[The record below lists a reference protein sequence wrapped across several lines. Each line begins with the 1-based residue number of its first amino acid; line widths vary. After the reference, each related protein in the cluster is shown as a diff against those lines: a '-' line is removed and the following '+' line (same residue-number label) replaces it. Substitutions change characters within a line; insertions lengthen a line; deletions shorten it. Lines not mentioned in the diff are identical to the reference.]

1 MTTEQ
6 DKLDREVTK
15 LDWEITHLKRPF
27 WKTPTG
33 IAALLAG
40 LVAFVGTGAQYL
52 NSTVDKK
59 LAEIERLETKAE
71 TLKLI
76 NQKTETE
83 RDLARLKDEQAQVS
97 EEKTRVEEQY
107 AALSK
112 FFRDNPTIM
121 NAQSLIETLRKARY
135 PLAFQRNFKQIDDLN
150 AKVSG
155 KLTEDGSP
163 VITVSVTGAAK
174 TDKLNLKGYIV
185 TVTDI
190 QSGQELATRSTGP
203 ILVAG
208 KKMPWGNV
216 GVFEWKKAFILPKI
230 EEPVM
235 SRIFTDS
242 QLAIAPAQ

>member
-1 MTTEQ
+1 MATEQ

-40 LVAFVGTGAQYL
+40 LVALAGTGAQYL

-76 NQKTETE
+76 NQKAETE
-83 RDLARLKDEQAQVS
+83 RDLDRLKDEQAQVS
-97 EEKTRVEEQY
+97 EDKTRLEEQY

-112 FFRDNPTIM
+112 FFRDNPNIM
-121 NAQSLIETLRKARY
+121 NAQSLIATLRKARY
-135 PLAFQRNFKQIDDLN
+135 PLAFQRNFRQIDDLT

-155 KLTEDGSP
+155 RLTEDGSL
-163 VITVSVTGAAK
+163 VVTVSVTGGAK
-174 TDKLNLKGYIV
+174 TDKLNLRGYTI
-185 TVTDI
+185 TVKDI

-203 ILVAG
+203 MVVAG
-208 KKMPWGNV
+208 KRVWSPFC
-216 GVFEWKKAFILPKI
+216 VFEWKKAFTLPKI

-235 SRIFTDS
+235 NRIFTDS